1 MSATGVFVDRTAE
14 LARIADLLDRAQQGR
29 AGGLFLLGEPGVGKS
44 RLLHEGTRLAIERGV
59 RVALASCLPL
69 TTPLPL
75 DPLTQLLRS
84 IGESVGV
91 TVNGP
96 SAERF
101 WTIIERLE
109 QTSVLGPVLLC
120 LDDVQWSDA
129 ATIDLVHYCLAR
141 LSDLPLVWLLAAR
154 SSRSQSRLVHRLGRG
169 GLLERV
175 DLGTL
180 SASDTQ
186 QLAESLLGRSRVSEQ
201 VVELVYRR
209 TGGNAFL
216 CVELL
221 RSLIQANG
229 EQGAEADPAGGV
241 EALVPASVRDAIE
254 DRADHLPPTAREA
267 LDWAAILPAAF
278 GFEELEAVAGP
289 AASTAP
295 EELAEVGFLVTGND
309 GRWSFAHSLIRDAVY
324 QRLPK
329 AERTRRHAV
338 VADSLLDG
346 PLVRLAPQL
355 EHAGRWKAAAVA
367 YLALADSALT
377 SGLGEDGAQLYERS
391 EELAA
396 KDGDEL
402 LRRRASAGRVLA
414 RVHIGQIEDAH
425 RAAAELRSELRANA
439 GPEER
444 LSFLSRFATALMIV
458 HGVFD
463 VEGAR
468 DALEEAEPLIEQAHG
483 GALADVLATRAW
495 VLLQTGEATRALA
508 DAELAAELIE
518 AEGDPALKVR
528 VLNALGLAVGITR
541 SPVEGSAILEQ
552 AAARAQEAGLSAEA
566 GRAFLSLSILAAD
579 AGDASEQE
587 AQIRKGLA
595 IEGLPA
601 SFAALLTSDL
611 GDLEANLG
619 RLDTAL
625 AHQLTALRLVLRTG
639 PQTRSRVA
647 CALAFV
653 HVWRGELAAA
663 RRVLQA
669 YELRPGSATDSRVTE
684 LWGLLDEEDGS
695 AAKALSHYLSGRGLD
710 GPAKARCELG
720 VVRTSV
726 ALGDVGRARVAA
738 ANLDGLA
745 GHWPDSEWTREEARG
760 WLAVAEGRTA
770 EAAAAFLGAA
780 SQSPRAFD
788 VARLRF
794 EAARL
799 ADQRE
804 RVNAAIDAFDRM
816 GAIHAGARARA
827 AARGLGMRPSRRR
840 PPAGALSAREHEIVQ
855 LVAAGQTNSEIAAAL
870 YLSRRTVE
878 RHVSNI
884 LAKLGYRSRVQ
895 IASDAAAGRL
905 PGAANDAEALVS
917 D

>member
-14 LARIADLLDRAQQGR
+14 LARIADLLERAQEGR

-44 RLLHEGTRLAIERGV
+44 RLLHEATRLAIERGV
-59 RVALASCLPL
+59 RVARASCLPL

-84 IGESVGV
+84 IGESVGA

-120 LDDVQWSDA
+120 LDDVQWSDT
-129 ATIDLVHYCLAR
+129 ATMDLVHYCLAR

-169 GLLERV
+169 GPLERV
-175 DLGTL
+175 DLGPL
-180 SASDTQ
+180 SASETQ
-186 QLAESLLGRSRVSEQ
+186 QLAEALLGRSRVSEQ
-201 VVELVYRR
+201 TVELVYQR

-221 RSLIQANG
+221 RSLFRDDG
-229 EQGAEADPAGGV
+229 DGGAKADPPGGV
-241 EALVPASVRDAIE
+241 EALVPASVRDAID
-254 DRADHLPPTAREA
+254 DRADRLPPTAREA

-278 GFEELEAVAGP
+278 SFEELAAVAGP
-289 AASTAP
+289 AAAAAP
-295 EELAEVGFLVTGND
+295 EELADAGFLVTDND

-324 QRLPK
+324 QRMPK
-329 AERTRRHAV
+329 PERTWRHAV
-338 VADSLLDG
+338 VADSFLDG
-346 PLVRLAPQL
+346 PHERLAPQL
-355 EHAGRWKAAAVA
+355 EHAGRWKAAAVV

-377 SGLGEDGAQLYERS
+377 SGLGEDAAALYERS
-391 EELAA
+391 EKLAA
-396 KDGDEL
+396 RDGDEL

-414 RVHIGQIEDAH
+414 RVHMGDIEEAH

-495 VLLQTGEATRALA
+495 VLLRTGEATRALA
-508 DAELAAELIE
+508 DAELAAELVE
-518 AEGDPALKVR
+518 AEGDPALEAR
-528 VLNALGLAVGITR
+528 VLNALGVAVGIAR
-541 SPVEGSAILEQ
+541 SAVEGSAILER

-566 GRAFLSLSILAAD
+566 GRAFLNLSILAAD
-579 AGDASEQE
+579 AGDTSEQE

-601 SFAALLTSDL
+601 SFTALLTSSL
-611 GDLEANLG
+611 GDLEANRG
-619 RLDTAL
+619 RLDAAL
-625 AHQLTALRLVLRTG
+625 AHQLAALRLALRTG
-639 PQTRSRVA
+639 PHTRSRVA

-663 RRVLQA
+663 RRLLQA
-669 YELRPGSATDSRVTE
+669 FELCPGSATDNRVTE
-684 LWGLLDEEDGS
+684 LWGLLEEEGG
-695 AAKALSHYLSGRGLD
+695 AAEKALSHYLSGRGLD
-710 GPAKARCELG
+710 DPAKARCELG

-726 ALGDVGRARVAA
+726 ALGDGGRARMAA
-738 ANLDGLA
+738 ADLDRLG
-745 GHWPDSEWTREEARG
+745 GRWPDCEWTREEARG
-760 WLAVAEGRTA
+760 WLAVVEGRTA
-770 EAAAAFLGAA
+770 EAAAAFLGA
-780 SQSPRAFD
+780 SFQSPRAFD
-788 VARLRF
+788 AARLRF

-799 ADQRE
+799 ADHRE
-804 RVNAAIDAFDRM
+804 TLNAAIDEFDQM

-827 AARGLGMRPSRRR
+827 AARGLGMRPTRRS
-840 PPAGALSAREHEIVQ
+840 PPAGALSAREHEIAQ
-855 LVAAGQTNSEIAAAL
+855 LVAVGRTNSEIAAAL

-895 IASDAAAGRL
+895 IATDAAAGRL
-905 PGAANDAEALVS
+905 PGAATSSDALVS